1 MENLTKCPV
10 CNTEDFATF
19 ISVRGSEYVYELC
32 NCGAAFLNPRMTEEE
47 LFEFYSSGEYRKK
60 TESTDERSLSYEKDA
75 NQRKD
80 LIIKLLAEEPIIS
93 HLDIGCSSGVLLKAV
108 AEVRPG
114 IKSLGVDPDPVLV
127 TKEFDVV
134 KTLKEVDGEFDLITM
149 LQTLEHIPNP
159 RETMKL
165 IQERLSENGMLVIEV
180 PNRRANM
187 VAYIAPQH
195 VVAYDETSLLRLI
208 DDFFPVR
215 TFYHGDPTCPLDLH
229 ILQLA
234 TK

>member
-10 CNTEDFATF
+10 CNTEDFKTL
-19 ISVRGSEYVYELC
+19 ISIRDSEYVYELC

-47 LFEFYSSGEYRKK
+47 LFEYYSSGEYRKY
-60 TESTDERSLSYEKDA
+60 TELTDKGNVVFEKDS

-80 LIIKLLAEEPIIS
+80 LILRLLADEPIRS
-93 HLDIGCSSGVLLKAV
+93 HLDIGCSAGILLKAI

-114 IKSLGVDPDPVLV
+114 IRSLGVDPDTVLV

-134 KTLKEVDGEFDLITM
+134 KTLEEVEGEFDLITM

-165 IQERLSENGMLVIEV
+165 IHDRLSENGMLMIEV

-187 VAYIAPQH
+187 AAYIAPH
-195 VVAYDETSLLRLI
+195 HLVAYDETSLLRLI

-215 TFYHGDPTCPLDLH
+215 TFYHGDSNSPLDLH